1 MGVEL
6 RLDMGVELRID
17 MAVLFCLV
25 TGPPDPKELDLLLQN
40 VHPLRNIQILL
51 IFATEMY

>member
-1 MGVEL
+1 
-6 RLDMGVELRID
+6 MGVELRID
-17 MAVLFCLV
+17 MTVLFCLV